1 MGMVARQLILVR
13 HSIVRQELDTSSHD
27 WSLTEEGRARCLKL
41 AKKLEIFAPDVI
53 VSSPEPK
60 ARQTAQALVDALHAP
75 LEFEDGLRE
84 HQRKTAPFFPNVED
98 FRAIVEELLLNPYS
112 LVFGEET
119 GEQARQRFQS
129 AIETIFM
136 RHPTKTILAVTHGTV
151 MALYMAQAAQV
162 DPVMFWRNLG
172 MPAYVV
178 LQMPDGIIIKQENE
192 VK

>member
-1 MGMVARQLILVR
+1 
-13 HSIVRQELDTSSHD
+13 
-27 WSLTEEGRARCLKL
+27 L